1 MLRLPQS
8 GRENNDVEVTIGE
21 INEVVTT
28 SFSPTEGLSY
38 TQEAFSIG
46 NITER
51 IKFSMSKCV
60 DLRGTDKYTG
70 CVVAAGYKDFEG
82 LAERTNAAVSSVNLM
97 TSRLRNYTC
106 SDPDLQ
112 TSPPVYSTSVNA
124 SGNSYSVDVLL
135 NSDNAKIWTI
145 DDLVTDDEC
154 ETLMDH
160 AREKLERA
168 TVSGEDG
175 ISVVSESRKAQQAR
189 YSPELND
196 TNAESLTLLL
206 DRLYTIT
213 NSITGFNMHP
223 DGQEGF
229 MVIQY
234 GKNDQYTPH
243 CDGLCDGTKY
253 KKGGRVAT
261 AILYCKVAEVGGGTT
276 FTQSD
281 IFLKP
286 SKGMVTFFSYKG
298 PDGTMDDGLT
308 RHSGCPV
315 IEGEK
320 WITTAWMREG
330 VSLEEPNDLFDPIGN
345 VYADLEAAQALEAKS
360 ATDSKAEGVEGDG
373 GDEGGDTVAVD
384 SENTEETVE
393 VA

>member
-1 MLRLPQS
+1 MLRLPHS
-8 GRENNDVEVTIGE
+8 GKENNDVEMTVGE

-28 SFSPTEGLSY
+28 SFSPTEGLTY
-38 TQEAFSIG
+38 TQQAFSSG
-46 NITER
+46 NVTER
-51 IKFSMSKCV
+51 IKFSMKKCAE
-60 DLRGTDKYTG
+60 LRGTEKYTN
-70 CVVAAGYKDFEG
+70 CVVAAGYSDFEG
-82 LAERTNAAVSSVNLM
+82 LAERTQKVASSVSLM

-112 TSPPVYSTSVNA
+112 TSPPIYSTSVNA
-124 SGNSYSVDVLL
+124 SGNSYSADILL

-145 DDLVTDDEC
+145 ENLVSDDEC
-154 ETLMDH
+154 QTLMDH

-175 ISVVSESRKAQQAR
+175 MSVVSESRKAQQAR
-189 YSPELND
+189 YSPELNN
-196 TNAESLTLLL
+196 TNAESLSLLF

-213 NSITGFNMHP
+213 NSITGLNMHP
-223 DGQEGF
+223 DGQEPF

-253 KKGGRVAT
+253 RKGGRVAT

-315 IEGEK
+315 LEGEK

-330 VSLEEPNDLFDPIGN
+330 VSLEEPNELFDPVGN
-345 VYADLEAAQALEAKS
+345 VYAEIEEAQALEKKYTNAG
-360 ATDSKAEGVEGDG
+360 KA
-373 GDEGGDTVAVD
+373 
-384 SENTEETVE
+384 EETVVSE
-393 VA
+393 SEDIPAADSKETVEIEEAV

>member
-8 GRENNDVEVTIGE
+8 GKANNDVEVTIGD
-21 INEVVTT
+21 INEVITT
-28 SFSPTEGLSY
+28 KFSPTEGLTY
-38 TQEAFSIG
+38 TQEPLSVG

-51 IKFSMSKCV
+51 IKFSMNKCA
-60 DLRGTDKYTG
+60 DLRGTEKYTS
-70 CVVAAGYKDFEG
+70 CVVKAGYSDFEG
-82 LAERTNAAVSSVNLM
+82 LADRTNAAVSSVNLM

-106 SDPDLQ
+106 NDPDLK
-112 TSPPVYSTSVNA
+112 TSPPIYSTSVNA

-145 DDLVTDDEC
+145 DNLVTDDEC
-154 ETLMDH
+154 QTLMDH
-160 AREKLERA
+160 ARAKLERA

-175 ISVVSESRKAQQAR
+175 LSVVSESRKAQQAR
-189 YSPELND
+189 YSPQLNN
-196 TNAESLTLLL
+196 TNAESLTLLF

-213 NSITGFNMHP
+213 NSITGLNMHP

-253 KKGGRVAT
+253 RKGGRVAT
-261 AILYCKVAEVGGGTT
+261 AILYCKVADVGGGTT

-315 IEGEK
+315 LEGEK

-330 VSLEEPNDLFDPIGN
+330 VSLEEPNELFDPVGN
-345 VYADLEAAQALEAKS
+345 VYAEIERAQALEKKYSDAEKVTE
-360 ATDSKAEGVEGDG
+360 TDGVEGDVTAADG
-373 GDEGGDTVAVD
+373 
-384 SENTEETVE
+384 SEKTVE
-393 VA
+393 IEEVV